1 MAVKGRARSM
11 TAAGACD
18 SLPARMGNR
27 DIMRRLTGGM
37 ISAGLLLL
45 AAPAWSAS
53 PAAHEACVKGSG
65 DAAIAGCAAIIGD
78 RNEPARSRAVAHVNR
93 GYEWATKGDLDRAI
107 ADYSEAIGI
116 DPRYGSAYHRRGVIW
131 QTKGDFDRAL
141 ADHTTALRLGPT
153 PGGHTSRGNAW
164 QAKGDIDRA
173 IIDYG
178 EAIRL
183 EAQSVDAFYRRGLAW
198 REKNELDR
206 AMSDFTAA
214 IRLDP
219 KHSDAYTNRGMA
231 QFEKGEFLGAA
242 SDLLHA
248 VEIRDDARM
257 MLWRYL
263 SRGRAG
269 QDGSTELAV
278 GAARLSGKDWP
289 FALVELYLGRR
300 SPDEIRAAVLK
311 PNEMCDAAFYV
322 GQWQVLQGNRAEARS
337 ALQAATELCPKN
349 LPEYDVAI
357 AELRR
362 LGVLPS
368 TR

>member
-1 MAVKGRARSM
+1 METK
-11 TAAGACD
+11 
-18 SLPARMGNR
+18 
-27 DIMRRLTGGM
+27 DIMRRLIGGM

-45 AAPAWSAS
+45 AAPAWAAS
-53 PAAHEACVKGSG
+53 PTDHEACVKGSG

-78 RNEPARSRAVAHVNR
+78 RNEPPRSRAVAHVNR
-93 GYEWATKGDLDRAI
+93 GHEWASKGDLDRAI

-116 DPRYGSAYHRRGVIW
+116 DPRYGSAYHRRAVTW
-131 QTKGDFDRAL
+131 QAKGDLDRAL
-141 ADHTTALRLGPT
+141 SDHTIALRLDPT
-153 PGGHTSRGNAW
+153 PGGFTSRGNAW
-164 QAKGDIDRA
+164 QAKGDLDRA

-183 EAQSVDAFYRRGLAW
+183 NAQSVDAFYRRGIAW

-214 IRLDP
+214 IRLNP
-219 KHSDAYTNRGMA
+219 QHADAYASRGKA

-242 SDLLHA
+242 SDFLHA
-248 VEIRDDARM
+248 VEIADDART

-263 SRGRAG
+263 TRGRAG

-278 GAARLSGKDWP
+278 GAARLTGKGWP

-300 SPDEIRAAVLK
+300 TPDEIRAADLK
-311 PNEMCDAAFYV
+311 PNEVCDAAFYV
-322 GQWQVLQGNRAEARS
+322 GQWQVLKGNRAEARS

-349 LPEYDVAI
+349 LPEYDSAV